1 MFFYFL
7 LFMRLFQILNH
18 AINSLLIAFLAHF
31 ARSDCRLS
39 ADKAYPIAAA
49 HVPCQSPR
57 FLSALFRLL
66 PRVCQ
71 ALAAAFL
78 FPSSRQRFSAP
89 RAPILCRVSD
99 PPFPCCLKCF
109 LTVFFVFS
117 KLSLFLR
124 VFLGTFCAVCSSC
137 QCICVCLLAVSA
149 YMVPFQACPIFL
161 LRHFFPFRRLC
172 LSRDSNT

>member
-1 MFFYFL
+1 MC
-7 LFMRLFQILNH
+7 LFQILNH
-18 AINSLLIAFLAHF
+18 AINSLLIALLAHF

-39 ADKAYPIAAA
+39 ADKTYTIAAA
-49 HVPCQSPR
+49 HFPCQRPC
-57 FLSALFRLL
+57 FLSALFRLI
-66 PRVCQ
+66 PRICQ

-78 FPSSRQRFSAP
+78 FIRSRQRFPTP
-89 RAPILCRVSD
+89 RAPIFCRISVS
-99 PPFPCCLKCF
+99 PFPCCLNCF

-124 VFLGTFCAVCSSC
+124 VFFGAFCAVRSSC

-149 YMVPFQACPIFL
+149 YMVPFQARPIFL

-172 LSRDSNT
+172 LSRDSKI

>member
-1 MFFYFL
+1 MLFFFL

-18 AINSLLIAFLAHF
+18 AINSLLIAILAHF

-39 ADKAYPIAAA
+39 ADKTYPIAAA

-57 FLSALFRLL
+57 FLSALFCFL
-66 PRVCQ
+66 PRICQ
-71 ALAAAFL
+71 ALTAAFL
-78 FPSSRQRFSAP
+78 FIRSRKRFSAP

-99 PPFPCCLKCF
+99 PPFLCCLNCF

-124 VFLGTFCAVCSSC
+124 VFLGTFCAVRSS
-137 QCICVCLLAVSA
+137 
-149 YMVPFQACPIFL
+149 
-161 LRHFFPFRRLC
+161 
-172 LSRDSNT
+172 